1 MWLRLQDESIRT
13 IWRRGVKKQDFCVV
27 WSLVEKNNNN
37 KRLKTTMIVWSI
49 WLKKQQH
56 FSFRCFDNIMDM
68 MKKSPKHNSKSKSN
82 KISSRS
88 RKKKFANTSREF
100 NFHSLHLNHLITL
113 VKFLKERRIIF
124 EDNHLGLL
132 LIDCWF
138 YYYYYYYH
146 SNFSN
151 IFN

>member
-49 WLKKQQH
+49 WLKKH
-56 FSFRCFDNIMDM
+56 FSVFFRCFDNIMDM
-68 MKKSPKHNSKSKSN
+68 MKKSPKHNSKSNSN
-82 KISSRS
+82 KIVE
-88 RKKKFANTSREF
+88 KKFANTSREF

-132 LIDCWF
+132 SFFLDWLLILLLLLLLPF
-138 YYYYYYYH
+138 K
-146 SNFSN
+146 FL
-151 IFN
+151 